1 MKSILRISA
10 AVAAMAVCTL
20 ASAQSAGSWSVRA
33 GMTRIDPQTKSGW
46 LSPPA
51 FEDTRVGVGAANQ
64 VSGGITYML
73 TDNVAIDVPLA
84 LPFKHKFYGDGA
96 IAGVGGLGQTKAL
109 PISVFAQYRFGEA
122 NAKFRPYLAMGLT
135 YAWFFK
141 ERTSAALNGLTGG
154 TIYNPT
160 YASVDNKFALTPQIG
175 FVYNFTD
182 RWFLDASYSKA
193 FLKTTTNLSSGQ
205 SISLKLNPNVF
216 SVGIGY
222 RF

>member
-1 MKSILRISA
+1 
-10 AVAAMAVCTL
+10 
-20 ASAQSAGSWSVRA
+20 
-33 GMTRIDPQTKSGW
+33 
-46 LSPPA
+46 
-51 FEDTRVGVGAANQ
+51 
-64 VSGGITYML
+64 ML

-193 FLKTTTNLSSGQ
+193 FLKTTTHLSSGQ

>member
-1 MKSILRISA
+1 
-10 AVAAMAVCTL
+10 
-20 ASAQSAGSWSVRA
+20 
-33 GMTRIDPQTKSGW
+33 
-46 LSPPA
+46 
-51 FEDTRVGVGAANQ
+51 
-64 VSGGITYML
+64 
-73 TDNVAIDVPLA
+73 
-84 LPFKHKFYGDGA
+84 
-96 IAGVGGLGQTKAL
+96 
-109 PISVFAQYRFGEA
+109 
-122 NAKFRPYLAMGLT
+122 MGLT

-193 FLKTTTNLSSGQ
+193 FLKTTTHLSSGQ